1 MGFQAQVTVL
11 VAVAAAAAAV
21 MEAAASKKIST
32 VWTTSLEPS
41 GNHPAVTVPHLNS
54 KGIC

>member
-21 MEAAASKKIST
+21 MAAAASKKIST

>member
-11 VAVAAAAAAV
+11 VAAAAAV
-21 MEAAASKKIST
+21 AAVMAAASKKIST
-32 VWTTSLEPS
+32 VWTTSREPS
-41 GNHPAVTVPHLNS
+41 GNHPAVIVPHLNS

>member
-11 VAVAAAAAAV
+11 VAAVAAVASV
-21 MEAAASKKIST
+21 AAASKKIST
-32 VWTTSLEPS
+32 VWTTSREPS
-41 GNHPAVTVPHLNS
+41 GNHPAVIVPHLNS

>member
-21 MEAAASKKIST
+21 MAAAASKKIST

-41 GNHPAVTVPHLNS
+41 GNHPAVIVPHLNS

>member
-1 MGFQAQVTVL
+1 MGFQAQVTVP
-11 VAVAAAAAAV
+11 VAAAAAVASV
-21 MEAAASKKIST
+21 AAASKKIST

-41 GNHPAVTVPHLNS
+41 GNHPAVIVPHLNS

>member
-1 MGFQAQVTVL
+1 MGFQAQVTVP
-11 VAVAAAAAAV
+11 VAAVAAAAAVTA
-21 MEAAASKKIST
+21 AAASKKIST

-41 GNHPAVTVPHLNS
+41 GNHPAVIVPHLNS

>member
-11 VAVAAAAAAV
+11 VAAAAAAAV
-21 MEAAASKKIST
+21 AVTAAASKKIST

-41 GNHPAVTVPHLNS
+41 GNHPAVIVPHLNS